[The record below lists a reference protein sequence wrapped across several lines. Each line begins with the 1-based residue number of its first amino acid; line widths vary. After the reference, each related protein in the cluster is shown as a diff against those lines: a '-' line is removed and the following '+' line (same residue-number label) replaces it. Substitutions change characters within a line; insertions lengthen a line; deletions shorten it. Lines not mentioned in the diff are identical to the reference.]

1 MQKVIV
7 DRGLRGQ
14 LEMESLVTG
23 LLYVALDF
31 FPGTPI
37 NLVQQ
42 AEWRLQ
48 IPGNPNPTHHPGA
61 GQEVR

>member
-1 MQKVIV
+1 MDREAMHKVIV

-23 LLYVALDF
+23 LLFVALDF
-31 FPGTPI
+31 FPDTPI

-42 AEWRLQ
+42 AECR
-48 IPGNPNPTHHPGA
+48 
-61 GQEVR
+61 

>member
-31 FPGTPI
+31 FQAPRSISSRSQEGTMITRKSQPY
-37 NLVQQ
+37 
-42 AEWRLQ
+42 
-48 IPGNPNPTHHPGA
+48 PPP
-61 GQEVR
+61 